1 MTPIQIIIEDTLIY
15 MRSFPNY
22 SHTDVTEHIRSGI
35 AMGYNLNM
43 SAEDIYEIC
52 EFIMNRYR
60 RIQTA
65 LTERSANGKVDC
77 ETIDWLFRECFTGVK
92 R

>member
-1 MTPIQIIIEDTLIY
+1 MTPVQIIIEDTLIY
-15 MRSFPNY
+15 MRSFSNY
-22 SHTDVTEHIRSGI
+22 SHTDVTEHIRCGI

-65 LTERSANGKVDC
+65 LTERSVNGKVDC
-77 ETIDWLFRECFTGVK
+77 ETIDWLLRECFTG
-92 R
+92 RTI